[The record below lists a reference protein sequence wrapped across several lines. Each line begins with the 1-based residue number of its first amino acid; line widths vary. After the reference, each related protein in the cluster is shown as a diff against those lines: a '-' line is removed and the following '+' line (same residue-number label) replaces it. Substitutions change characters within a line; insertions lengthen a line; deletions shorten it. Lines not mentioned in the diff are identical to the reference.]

1 MPPKIITRRL
11 LGREDLVSLVTGFQ
25 FTRGNLV
32 RACLQYR
39 DHDDLKG

>member
-32 RACLQYR
+32 RPACSTVTTTI
-39 DHDDLKG
+39 